1 MDWLGFLL
9 GLLSGGTLGTLIMA
23 IIAGGSRSDK

>member
-1 MDWLGFLL
+1 MEFVLGFIA
-9 GLLSGGTLGTLIMA
+9 GGIFGFLAMA